1 MKKKLFSF
9 LLAVLLI
16 VSVLPGAASAAEA
29 EAAQQP
35 RQIFRLE
42 LPLRATKLT
51 GPLTRPD
58 RAISEATL
66 NAVRAD
72 IIAGLKNWAA
82 SIDVSKYNLSYDDCK
97 SCYYGVLLGR
107 PEFFYVETVFAA
119 NGSMSAIT
127 SINPQYNDAYTKS
140 SATAFNSVSAAIIA
154 GMPNGTREEKLL
166 YIHDYIVTHC
176 KYDLTYQGRD
186 AYACLVQGSAVCQG
200 YSLAFVHLCNLAGL
214 EAIFVS
220 SETLN
225 HAWNLVRLSNGGI
238 ENAWYLVDCTWDD
251 PILSANPSLW
261 SPTVCTHEHFLVC
274 REDALASHNAADW
287 VNAAGENARDF
298 ASTEAYRYGW
308 WKNLRENV
316 TGPVQWVGNKM
327 AYGKSNDFGNIYF
340 HGSGTTTET
349 AVPVPG
355 GGVTWP
361 VWGGGGSFWTE
372 AHFTVAA
379 HNGVYYF
386 TTPTQI
392 WKMTAAGETSLAYTL
407 TDAEQSA
414 GRLYGLQSEDGKL
427 YYYYGTYEDNVNK
440 RELSIPL
447 EMISV
452 KANKTSAAT
461 GETITW
467 TATAAGGSGSLKY
480 CFYVYK
486 GSAVEYKGSYGTA
499 KTFTYTPTSVG
510 SYSVKAFV
518 RDGAGTTVS
527 LMSGATAVSAGALT
541 ITSVTADKT
550 SAVAGQPVTW
560 TATATGGSGTYQYCF
575 YIFKDGAVVERG
587 SYGSAKTYSYTP
599 AAAGSYTA
607 RAYVKIGSTSVNKMS
622 GATAVTAAPLSIT
635 AVSANKNACKVG
647 EAITWTTTAVGG
659 SGTYQY
665 CFYIFKD
672 GAVVHKGSYGTART
686 ITYTPTAVGS
696 YTARAY
702 VKSGSTSVNKMSGA
716 TAVTAA
722 PVTISSITANKS
734 SSFTGESITWTATAS
749 GGAGTLQYCFYI
761 FRNGSVVK
769 RGSYGTAKTYSYTPT
784 EPGTYTAR
792 VYVKST
798 SSDGVNKTSAG
809 TTVKV
814 PILINYVFVTSEADN
829 VIGGTVT
836 WSVEASGG
844 TGTLQYCFYVF
855 RDGTLVER
863 GSYSGSNTYDYIPYT
878 EGTYSVRIYVKDS
891 AGTVEQRNGVGSI
904 FIYEPA

>member
-220 SETLN
+220 SDELN

-340 HGSGTTTET
+340 HGTNTTTET
-349 AVPVPG
+349 TVPVPG

-379 HNGVYYF
+379 HNGMYYF

-407 TDAEQSA
+407 SSAELSA
-414 GRLYGLQSEDGKL
+414 GRLYGLQSEGGKL

-447 EMISV
+447 EMLSV
-452 KANKTSAAT
+452 KANKTTAAV
-461 GETITW
+461 GEAVTW
-467 TATAAGGSGSLKY
+467 TAAAAGGSGSLRY
-480 CFYVYK
+480 CFYVYQ
-486 GSAVEYKGSYGTA
+486 GSTVEYKGSYGTA
-499 KTFTYTPTSVG
+499 KTFTYTPASVG
-510 SYSVKAFV
+510 SYTVKAFV

-527 LMSGATAVSAGALT
+527 LMSGATAVTAAPLS
-541 ITSVTADKT
+541 ITSVTANKS
-550 SAVAGQPVTW
+550 SATVGQAITW

-575 YIFKDGAVVERG
+575 YIFKDGAVVEKG
-587 SYGSAKTYSYTP
+587 SYGSAKTYTYTPTAPGSYTARAYVKSGSTSVNKTSGATAGT
-599 AAAGSYTA
+599 AAPLSITSVTANKSSATVGQAITWTATAAGGSGTYQYCFYIFKDGAVVQKGSYGSAKTYTYTPTAPGSYTA

-622 GATAVTAAPLSIT
+622 GATTVTAAPLSIT
-635 AVSANKNACKVG
+635 AVTANKTSAKTG
-647 EAITWTTTAVGG
+647 ETITWTATATGG
-659 SGTYQY
+659 SSALQY
-665 CFYIFKD
+665 CFYLFKD
-672 GAVVHKGSYGTART
+672 GKILERGSYGTART
-686 ITYTPTAVGS
+686 FSFTPDEPGTYTV
-696 YTARAY
+696 RAY
-702 VKSGSTSVNKMSGA
+702 VKSGSETVN
-716 TAVTAA
+716 
-722 PVTISSITANKS
+722 
-734 SSFTGESITWTATAS
+734 
-749 GGAGTLQYCFYI
+749 L
-761 FRNGSVVK
+761 
-769 RGSYGTAKTYSYTPT
+769 
-784 EPGTYTAR
+784 
-792 VYVKST
+792 
-798 SSDGVNKTSAG
+798 TSAG
-809 TTVKV
+809 TAVKAA
-814 PILINYVFVTSEADN
+814 IYIDYVEVWSEDYAVYDT
-829 VIGGTVT
+829 IT
-836 WSVEASGG
+836 WYAEAHGG
-844 TGTLQYCFYVF
+844 TGPLQYCFYVF
-855 RDGTLVER
+855 LYGKLVER
-863 GSYSGSNTYDYIPYT
+863 GSYSASYSYDYLP
-878 EGTYSVRIYVKDS
+878 EDPGTYTVRVYVKDS
-891 AGTVEQRNGVGSI
+891 AGTVEQLNDAGGIYI
-904 FIYEPA
+904 FEPA